1 MGRYSEGKSQR
12 GFVIEDA
19 TWDGAAAV
27 AKERGESVS
36 EVIRRAL
43 EQYAKSG
50 GYARAEQV
58 AAAERAAAEH
68 AAKNAPATA
77 AKKAPAKKAPAKAPA
92 KPAAAK
98 KAAAPKTAPKAT
110 SAAARVSRTTV
121 KARVGR

>member
-19 TWDGAAAV
+19 TWEGAAAV

-50 GYARAEQV
+50 GYARAEKV
-58 AAAERAAAEH
+58 AAAERAAI
-68 AAKNAPATA
+68 TGA
-77 AKKAPAKKAPAKAPA
+77 AKKAPAKKAPAAKKPAVKAPA
-92 KPAAAK
+92 K
-98 KAAAPKTAPKAT
+98 KAT
-110 SAAARVSRTTV
+110 PPASLAAARARRTTV
-121 KARVGR
+121 TARTR